1 VETDE
6 GEAYLR
12 PRYGFSLSSAHLQAP

>member
-1 VETDE
+1 LQWDISV

-12 PRYGFSLSSAHLQAP
+12 PRLILNSVVFE